1 MLNIV
6 LFGPPGSGKGT
17 QSEHLI
23 KQFELIHLST
33 GDILRVEIAAQ
44 TELGIEAQKKM
55 DKGEL
60 VPDEVVISMISGII
74 ERNKDAKGFIFD
86 GFPRTIAQAESLDE
100 MLSAHSTKV
109 NLLIMLDVDED
120 EIKKR
125 LILRGEKSGRGDDIN
140 IDIITNR
147 INVYRLQTKP
157 VSKYYKKQGKSFPIN
172 GMQTEE
178 EVYSDIA
185 HVMGK
190 FVK

>member
-33 GDILRVEIAAQ
+33 GDILRTEIAAQ
-44 TELGIEAQKKM
+44 SQLGTEAKKRM

-74 ERNKDAKGFIFD
+74 EKNKDTKGFIFD
-86 GFPRTIAQAESLDE
+86 GFPRTIAQAEALDE
-100 MLSAHSTKV
+100 MLSTHSTKV
-109 NLLIMLDVDED
+109 DLLIMLDVDE
-120 EIKKR
+120 EVLINR
-125 LILRGEKSGRGDDIN
+125 LALRGEKSGRGDDVDIN
-140 IDIITNR
+140 IIHNR
-147 INVYRLQTKP
+147 IDVYRSQTKP

-172 GMQTEE
+172 GMQTED

-185 HVMGK
+185 HVMCK
-190 FVK
+190 FK